1 MSKKII
7 AVAAAAAL
15 ALTALV
21 GIAPASA
28 TQGALAISTTNGG
41 SGTSAD
47 PYVATVPA
55 INTLVAGTNA
65 LTVTVSGLATGD
77 VVRID
82 STGGFKL
89 MSSIDNLTP
98 ANLYVDVS
106 KLGATTYSKTT
117 TSAADV
123 VIFAYTTGTAT
134 GTIVSTLTRTGLS
147 STNTLYAKGKA
158 GAPYNI
164 SALSG
169 VPATLA
175 KDATAATTFTVTD
188 VFGNAVENSGTI
200 TNSTTRT
207 GGLGAVT
214 WDSTN
219 KVYKSTM
226 TAATSSTYLWSVD
239 FTGANI
245 LGFADAVDSISG
257 VVNYSGDATLTAQ
270 VASLKS
276 DYNKLATKYNKLVA
290 KSKRVAKK

>member
-28 TQGALAISTTNGG
+28 TQGALAITTSSGG
-41 SGTSAD
+41 SGTSAS
-47 PYVATVPA
+47 PYTVPVPS

-89 MSSIDNLTP
+89 MSSIANLTP

-106 KLGATTYSKTT
+106 KLGTTTYSKTT

-123 VIFAYTTGTAT
+123 VIYAYTTGTAT

-147 STNTLYAKGKA
+147 STNTLYAKGTA

-188 VFGNAVENSGTI
+188 VFGNAVENSNTI
-200 TNSTTRT
+200 TASTTRT

-239 FTGANI
+239 FTGVDI